1 MRAIYATR
9 IIAPFATDEIAYTRS
24 KDGKT
29 AFAIVK
35 KPAPEMKLAVAPKD
49 GSEIVEVAT
58 GEKIGWRKTDGGAAI
73 ALPEKLANAK
83 LPFALE
89 IELK

>member
-1 MRAIYATR
+1 
-9 IIAPFATDEIAYTRS
+9 
-24 KDGKT
+24 
-29 AFAIVK
+29 
-35 KPAPEMKLAVAPKD
+35 MKLAVAPKD

-73 ALPEKLANAK
+73 SLPAGLAQAK

-89 IELK
+89 IKLK